1 MVRSVTVVGR
11 RGASRPR
18 PRPVAADLEDTI
30 TTRALALIPGLA
42 LALTLTA
49 CGGSDSGSEGGSA
62 SGSSS
67 ESASASAS
75 PEAAEATGADYAA
88 LFTAL
93 TEQQGKVQQ
102 PGSAEEFNA
111 QADFPDGVS
120 VADFDPQAQT
130 ICVQDENKGI
140 SGTFTGAGDVGVVLS
155 DGVCGKGE
163 QVSKLV
169 PDPANQGKVKIEG
182 DQEIGQPVADVF
194 AQQSGS

>member
-67 ESASASAS
+67 ESASAS
-75 PEAAEATGADYAA
+75 PEATEATGADYAA

-169 PDPANQGKVKIEG
+169 PDPANQDKVKIEG